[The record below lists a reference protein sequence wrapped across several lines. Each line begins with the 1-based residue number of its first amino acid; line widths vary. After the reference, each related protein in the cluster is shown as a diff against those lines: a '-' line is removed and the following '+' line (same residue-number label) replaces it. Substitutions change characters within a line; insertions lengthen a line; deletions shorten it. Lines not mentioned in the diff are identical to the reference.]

1 MAIESITIS
10 DKARNQLISIKKR
23 LGFQNWNIP
32 CRWAFCLSLAEKSI
46 PPEEDIPSDSPLE
59 MTWKTFGG
67 KNADLYLGLLRQ
79 RAKNDGISLNLE
91 DELNYFR
98 LHLHRGISYLNNPK
112 ELANISRLLN
122 LSVK

>member
-1 MAIESITIS
+1 MAIENITIS
-10 DKARNQLISIKKR
+10 DKGRNQLISIKKR

-67 KNADLYLGLLRQ
+67 KNAELYLALLRQ
-79 RAKNDGISLNLE
+79 RAKNDGISLTS
-91 DELNYFR
+91 DEELRYFR

-112 ELANISRLLN
+112 KFSRIMHLIN
-122 LSVK
+122 PQD

>member
-10 DKARNQLISIKKR
+10 DKGRNQLISIKKR

-46 PPEEDIPSDSPLE
+46 PPEEDIPSDSHLE

-67 KNADLYLGLLRQ
+67 KNSDLYLALMRQ
-79 RAKNDGISLNLE
+79 RAKNDGIQLSE
-91 DELNYFR
+91 KDELAYFR

-112 ELANISRLLN
+112 KFLAINNLVAELED
-122 LSVK
+122 